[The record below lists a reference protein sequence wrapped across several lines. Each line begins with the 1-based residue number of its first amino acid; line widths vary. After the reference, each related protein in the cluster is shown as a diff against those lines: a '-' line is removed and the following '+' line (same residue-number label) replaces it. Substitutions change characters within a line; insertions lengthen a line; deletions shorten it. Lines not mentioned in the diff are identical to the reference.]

1 MRMALILGALLVGA
15 CNSNQD
21 DTIDPVPPASPESA
35 NALMSEAERAAG
47 NAQARMGADA
57 ATNNSVEAK
66 R

>member
-1 MRMALILGALLVGA
+1 MRIAAGLAALLLAG
-15 CNSNQD
+15 CGPSPD
-21 DTIDPVPPASPESA
+21 DSIEPVPQANPESA
-35 NALMSEAERAAG
+35 NALMTAAEQAAG